1 MDYTEVVYL
10 VSSDTSQFQRHAA
23 INGDIKVLLE
33 RDWVCKLQHV
43 YREGNEAADFLV
55 KLGAISRTSNVWDS
69 PPTGLGHILL
79 SHLARV
85 VYMR

>member
-1 MDYTEVVYL
+1 MDYTEVVCL
-10 VSSDTSQFQRHAA
+10 VSSNTSQFQRHAA

-55 KLGAISRTSNVWDS
+55 KLGATFRTSNVWDTLLLLVWATFS
-69 PPTGLGHILL
+69 CLILL
-79 SHLARV
+79 ELCT
-85 VYMR
+85 